1 MRLPSSVSALQ
12 QQNMAL
18 LQEWYRAIIIS
29 ILYGSSFSSNSP
41 SQDII
46 FGLVG
51 QQWNSQARTGVE
63 DALSEIN
70 NRNDILLG
78 YKLKYFSYSPT
89 SGSQVYNE
97 ILVQWQFY
105 AGFDFKLLN
114 NVERVQQRG
123 STSWTIWA
131 DV

>member
-1 MRLPSSVSALQ
+1 
-12 QQNMAL
+12 MAL

-29 ILYGSSFSSNSP
+29 ILCGSSFSSNSP

-70 NRNDILLG
+70 NRNDILLS
-78 YKLKYFSYSPT
+78 YKLKYFPHSPT

-105 AGFDFKLLN
+105 AGFNFKLLN

-123 STSWTIWA
+123 STS
-131 DV
+131 